1 MWLENLPPTL
11 VFIKEI
17 NTTMEAFLYPKGNPT
32 YQANANY
39 RDKEFQKD
47 VHLDP

>member
-1 MWLENLPPTL
+1 
-11 VFIKEI
+11 
-17 NTTMEAFLYPKGNPT
+17 MEAFLYPKGNPT